1 MNPNFKIDKRIIV
14 KMDSGTRKR
23 SIGKKEQ
30 YNLGY
35 IHDTNLGPTADVE
48 KVKDRSEG
56 VQLQQSLGLGSGISI
71 IVGTI
76 IGSGIWVTP
85 GFIMTYSESV
95 GVYLLQWALAGVLS
109 ALGAMCYIE
118 LACVVPLSGGE
129 TVYLKVRNR
138 NCDGGST

>member
-1 MNPNFKIDKRIIV
+1 
-14 KMDSGTRKR
+14 MDSPSRKR
-23 SIGKKEQ
+23 SWGKKEQ

-35 IHDTNLGPTADVE
+35 IHDTNLNPVNDVKKKSDDNDGE
-48 KVKDRSEG
+48 GG
-56 VQLQQSLGLGSGISI
+56 VQLQRNLGLGSGISI

-95 GVYLLQWALAGVLS
+95 GVYLLQWALAGILS

-129 TVYLKVRNR
+129 TVYLKVGRGR
-138 NCDGGST
+138 LKVISE

>member
-1 MNPNFKIDKRIIV
+1 MNSP
-14 KMDSGTRKR
+14 TRKR
-23 SIGKKEQ
+23 SWSKKEQ

-35 IHDTNLGPTADVE
+35 IHDANLNTVSDGE
-48 KVKDRSEG
+48 KVRDDPEPG
-56 VQLQQSLGLGSGISI
+56 VQLQRNLGLGSGISI

-129 TVYLKVRNR
+129 TVYLKVGKVITVIA
-138 NCDGGST
+138 DDAE

>member
-1 MNPNFKIDKRIIV
+1 MMNSP
-14 KMDSGTRKR
+14 TRNR
-23 SIGKKEQ
+23 SLGRKEQ

-35 IHDTNLGPTADVE
+35 IHDSNLNPVSDVK
-48 KVKDRSEG
+48 KVSDDHEGG

-85 GFIMTYSESV
+85 GFIMTYSGSV
-95 GVYLLQWALAGVLS
+95 GVYLLQWALAGLLS

-129 TVYLKVRNR
+129 TVYLKVGV
-138 NCDGGST
+138 GGEYPTLM

>member
-1 MNPNFKIDKRIIV
+1 
-14 KMDSGTRKR
+14 MDSPTRKR
-23 SIGKKEQ
+23 SFGKKEQ

-35 IHDTNLGPTADVE
+35 IHDSNLNPVSDVK
-48 KVKDRSEG
+48 KVSDDHEGG

-85 GFIMTYSESV
+85 GFIMTYSGSV
-95 GVYLLQWALAGVLS
+95 GVYLLQWALAGILS

-129 TVYLKVRNR
+129 TVYLKVFAEEY
-138 NCDGGST
+138 STLM

>member
-1 MNPNFKIDKRIIV
+1 
-14 KMDSGTRKR
+14 MDSQSRKR
-23 SIGKKEQ
+23 SWGKKEQ

-35 IHDTNLGPTADVE
+35 IHDTNLNTVVNDGKKSSDY
-48 KVKDRSEG
+48 SEGEGG
-56 VQLQQSLGLGSGISI
+56 VQLQRSLGLGSGISI

-95 GVYLLQWALAGVLS
+95 GVYLLQWALAGILS

-118 LACVVPLSGGE
+118 LACVLPQSGGE
-129 TVYLKVRNR
+129 TVYLKVWK
-138 NCDGGST
+138 GESIK

>member
-1 MNPNFKIDKRIIV
+1 
-14 KMDSGTRKR
+14 MDSPTRKR
-23 SIGKKEQ
+23 SFGRKEQ

-35 IHDTNLGPTADVE
+35 IHDSNLNHVSDLK
-48 KVKDRSEG
+48 KVSDDQEGG
-56 VQLQQSLGLGSGISI
+56 VQMQQSLGLGSGISI

-85 GFIMTYSESV
+85 GFIMTYSGSV
-95 GVYLLQWALAGVLS
+95 GVYLLQWALAGLLS

-129 TVYLKVRNR
+129 TVYLKVGV
-138 NCDGGST
+138 GGEYPTLM

>member
-1 MNPNFKIDKRIIV
+1 MMNSP
-14 KMDSGTRKR
+14 TRKR
-23 SIGKKEQ
+23 SFGKKEQ

-35 IHDTNLGPTADVE
+35 IHDTNLNPVSDVKQVSDDQE
-48 KVKDRSEG
+48 GG
-56 VQLQQSLGLGSGISI
+56 VQLLQQSLGLGSGISI

-95 GVYLLQWALAGVLS
+95 GVYLLQWALAGILS

-129 TVYLKVRNR
+129 TVYLKV
-138 NCDGGST
+138 GVEYLVMM